1 MEQTTN
7 TNLATQR
14 TQYID
19 GLDLMIMS
27 VSKPDSDL
35 RNQAKDL
42 GCLADLMYIRDDV
55 LDYLQHRRE
64 EAKRYDA

>member
-1 MEQTTN
+1 
-7 TNLATQR
+7 
-14 TQYID
+14 
-19 GLDLMIMS
+19 MIMS

-64 EAKRYDA
+64 EAKRYEA